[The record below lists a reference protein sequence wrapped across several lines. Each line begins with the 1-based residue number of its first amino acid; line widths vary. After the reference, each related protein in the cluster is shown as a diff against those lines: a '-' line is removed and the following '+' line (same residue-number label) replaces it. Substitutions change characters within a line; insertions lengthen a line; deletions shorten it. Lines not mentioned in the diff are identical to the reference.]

1 MGSHLEDEAP
11 CVEHNLSIRDLN
23 IMRPIDEVTSTGD
36 FPIVD
41 DYELV
46 EKLYQLLAEHERVI
60 VKREDHVGQ
69 YVIDRQDMFKF
80 LSQQKG

>member
-1 MGSHLEDEAP
+1 
-11 CVEHNLSIRDLN
+11 
-23 IMRPIDEVTSTGD
+23 MRPIDEVTSTGD

-80 LSQQKG
+80 FSQQKGVAQHD